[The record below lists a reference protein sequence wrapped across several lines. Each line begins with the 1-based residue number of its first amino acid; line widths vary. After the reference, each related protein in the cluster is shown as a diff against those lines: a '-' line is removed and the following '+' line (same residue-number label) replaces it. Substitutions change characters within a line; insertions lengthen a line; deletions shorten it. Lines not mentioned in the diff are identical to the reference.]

1 MKDFFCKF
9 ENRYGFR
16 IVGEPIKLSG
26 GFMHKMYVLHTTEGN
41 FAIKLLNPFVMKRE
55 TAMSSFA
62 AAEKLEKMLESRK
75 LPILPALSFDGKKMQ
90 EINGQYFYLFNY
102 FEGKALTG
110 KEITCFHCK
119 EMGVAL
125 AAIHS
130 TVKKKSDEPIE
141 SMQIDWDFYIRELEK
156 SEKPLYELLYAN
168 YSLILDSQEKGNRA
182 KKELPQIS
190 AVCHNDMD
198 PKNVLWR
205 ENDYRIIDLECL
217 SYNNPIMELFESALC
232 WSGYEECE
240 INFELFQAFIQGYK
254 NAGGKLPVDWQVLYD
269 CNNGRLE
276 WLEYNIKRVLGID
289 CSADEKELGRSQ
301 AAETIRHI
309 VYYNIIR
316 EQILKKCANIII

>member
-1 MKDFFCKF
+1 
-9 ENRYGFR
+9 
-16 IVGEPIKLSG
+16 
-26 GFMHKMYVLHTTEGN
+26 
-41 FAIKLLNPFVMKRE
+41 
-55 TAMSSFA
+55 
-62 AAEKLEKMLESRK
+62 
-75 LPILPALSFDGKKMQ
+75 
-90 EINGQYFYLFNY
+90 
-102 FEGKALTG
+102 
-110 KEITCFHCK
+110 
-119 EMGVAL
+119 
-125 AAIHS
+125 
-130 TVKKKSDEPIE
+130 
-141 SMQIDWDFYIRELEK
+141 
-156 SEKPLYELLYAN
+156 
-168 YSLILDSQEKGNRA
+168 
-182 KKELPQIS
+182 
-190 AVCHNDMD
+190 MD

-217 SYNNPIMELFESALC
+217 SYNNPIMELFESALF